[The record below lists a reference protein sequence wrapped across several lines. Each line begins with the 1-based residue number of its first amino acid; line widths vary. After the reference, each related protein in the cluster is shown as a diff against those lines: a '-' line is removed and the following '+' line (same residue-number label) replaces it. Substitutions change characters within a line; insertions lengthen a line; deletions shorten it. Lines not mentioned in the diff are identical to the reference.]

1 MGSAPGLETRHLGHI
16 AWNIHPSEHA
26 LWEGQGGKRWPVRLY
41 LCKSPLKLE
50 RLREAWCG
58 ALRCLQWGCL
68 TSHPTFPLFC
78 PSIAQKDKQMKLT
91 IRQMEGPRCHHGA
104 HFILIRAG
112 VGEGRGVP
120 KGSCQPLLPGS
131 TGGGGAEE
139 KGKLWGL
146 YIPAGNPSP
155 STPPRLTLEFYCVIK
170 KIGASKSLSQGK
182 LSYTLL
188 GPPSPEGFELVDS
201 TFPYFDKCR
210 TLSFECDD
218 I

>member
-1 MGSAPGLETRHLGHI
+1 
-16 AWNIHPSEHA
+16 
-26 LWEGQGGKRWPVRLY
+26 
-41 LCKSPLKLE
+41 
-50 RLREAWCG
+50 
-58 ALRCLQWGCL
+58 
-68 TSHPTFPLFC
+68 
-78 PSIAQKDKQMKLT
+78 MKLT
-91 IRQMEGPRCHHGA
+91 TRQMEGPRYHHGA
-104 HFILIRAG
+104 HLLLIRAG

-170 KIGASKSLSQGK
+170 KIGAGKSLSQGK

-188 GPPSPEGFELVDS
+188 EPPSPEGVELVDSTPSPEGFELVDS
-201 TFPYFDKCR
+201 TFPHFDKCR